1 MSFPSAPH
9 IISPQSFT
17 AAAAPG
23 RWPLLAQLSWTGVM
37 LIIGGLYVLGIP
49 LAVERFQQ
57 PCPAAVCE
65 AWMLT
70 PEKIQVLR
78 SMGMPTSDY
87 AGYVVAIETALALT
101 YAAVGGLLVWRR
113 GTERM
118 AVFAGFALLTFGGVT
133 LGYVVATLADALP
146 LIQAPATVLHMVGA
160 ACFTV
165 FLFVVPDGQFVPRW
179 TRWVALPCALVQVP
193 NPLIPDSS
201 DLRAAYLQLTSPF
214 FLVGICSAFFAQVYR
229 YRRVS
234 SGPQRQQ
241 TKWTVLGFALAL
253 GGYVGLSEVVYFFP
267 SLAQHPLGSL
277 ASYTGQSV
285 FLSLVPVSIG
295 LALLRHRLYD
305 VDVLI
310 NRTLVYGALT
320 ATVVGVY
327 VLVLAYVGTLFQARG
342 DALSLLAAAAVA
354 LVIQPLRAR
363 LQRGVNHLLYGQ
375 RDEPY
380 AVLSGLGKRL
390 EAALSPEA
398 VLPTIVATVR
408 EALKLPYAAIALERE
423 DAITI
428 PATSGMP
435 VADPVRLPL
444 VYRGEAI
451 GHLLLAPRAV
461 GETFTPADRRLL
473 EDLGHQAGVAA
484 HAVQLTADLQSSREK
499 LVNAREEERRRLRRD
514 LHDGL
519 GPALAAH
526 TLKVGAARAL
536 LPPDAQAAD
545 HLLAELEDDIEVA
558 LADIRRL
565 VYELR
570 PPALDELGLLG
581 AIRES
586 AAQYA
591 PAAGRGGQLT
601 VRVEAPERL
610 PPLPAA
616 VEVAAYRI
624 VQESL
629 ANIVRHAD
637 ARSCRV
643 ELAVDSALHLTI
655 VDDGVGLPTT
665 RRAGV
670 GLMSMRERAA
680 ELGGTCVIESAPA
693 AGTCVRAELPL
704 P

>member
-1 MSFPSAPH
+1 
-9 IISPQSFT
+9 
-17 AAAAPG
+17 
-23 RWPLLAQLSWTGVM
+23 M

-165 FLFVVPDGQFVPRW
+165 FLFVFPDGQFVPRW
-179 TRWVALPCALVQVP
+179 TRWVALPWALVQVP

-267 SLAQHPLGSL
+267 SIAQHPLGSL